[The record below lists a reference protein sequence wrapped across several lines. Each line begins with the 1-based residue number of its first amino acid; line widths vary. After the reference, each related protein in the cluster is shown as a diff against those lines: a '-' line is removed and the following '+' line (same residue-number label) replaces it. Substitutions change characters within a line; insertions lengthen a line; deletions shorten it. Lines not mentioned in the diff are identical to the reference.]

1 MAAPPGAPTGFAA
14 EPAAIAAS
22 VRSELLQVDRRW
34 FDAFYAGDTKTITEI
49 NSATFR
55 LADVRRVDQRPGP
68 GSFPPVRR
76 LDGVRVDVEGEALVL
91 LARMTEQITSP
102 ISAVYVSDI
111 VEIWLSTDGR
121 WRLLG
126 LRIRP
131 ADDARTP

>member
-1 MAAPPGAPTGFAA
+1 M
-14 EPAAIAAS
+14 
-22 VRSELLQVDRRW
+22 
-34 FDAFYAGDTKTITEI
+34 
-49 NSATFR
+49 
-55 LADVRRVDQRPGP
+55 
-68 GSFPPVRR
+68 
-76 LDGVRVDVEGEALVL
+76 RVDVEGEALVL